1 MHVDAA
7 VLAAFIEENPGVMPD
22 AVAERLG
29 VSVRTVRTYV
39 HQANNAMEGFAAIE
53 LSRKNGYRLRVT
65 DPARYAAWSADA
77 RQEDAAMPQTP
88 SERANYLLNDLLMRT
103 DWVTL
108 EDLCDVLY
116 VSRSTASSDLKRVQK
131 VLESYGLT
139 LEKRPHYGI
148 RVSGPEMARRL
159 CLANII
165 MNAMD
170 DRASVEEGGI
180 DAEIEALLADRR
192 GEKPEGSAHN
202 QALETI
208 SRCVERVSREEDFQI
223 NAVAYQNLLVHI
235 AVALVRIQEN
245 CYVPMEPEHL
255 EQMKGRREYRVAER
269 IANAIGKETGVA
281 LPEEEIAYIAI
292 HLAGKRTVLPDPGD
306 SSDGEG
312 LVISDEVWD
321 VVSEM
326 LDRVYRA
333 FRFDFRNDLELRMNL
348 ARHIVPLAVRL
359 RYHMKLKNPL
369 LEDIKVRYALA
380 YSMAIDAATV
390 LTETYG
396 EGLSDDETGYIAL
409 SFALALERQKTSVA
423 KKNILVVC
431 ASGAGSA
438 RLLEY
443 RCRRE
448 FGQYIDKIMT
458 CDILK
463 LDAFDFSQVDYV
475 FTTVPIEKKLPV
487 PIREVTYFLDNE
499 DVLEVRELLG
509 GDLPASGIPP
519 YFRRNLFFPH
529 MAQRTK
535 QEVLDFLL
543 DQVCAAEPLPDNF
556 RELVWKREGVVSTSF
571 GNNVAMPHPLEAVSD
586 STFICVGLLDHPV
599 VWDGNGQTVQA
610 VFLLAFSPEK
620 DGSLHRFLGAFADV
634 LMDKDAIDELV
645 KRQSWETLTDV
656 LGLALK
662 HEAAAGE
669 GAEGAPEN
677 APAATAEG
685 ANGPLADS

>member
-7 VLAAFIEENPGVMPD
+7 VLAAFVEANPGVMPD

-53 LSRKNGYRLRVT
+53 LSRKNGYRLKVS
-65 DPARYAAWSADA
+65 DPEAYATWSADA
-77 RQEDAAMPQTP
+77 RSEDAAMPQTP
-88 SERANYLLNDLLMRT
+88 SERASYLLNDLLMRT

-108 EDLCDVLY
+108 EDLCDVLF

-148 RVSGPEMARRL
+148 RVSGSEMARRL
-159 CLANII
+159 CLANLI
-165 MNAMD
+165 MKAID
-170 DRASVEEGGI
+170 ERATVEEGGVE
-180 DAEIEALLADRR
+180 AELEALLADRKASEG
-192 GEKPEGSAHN
+192 GEDPAHN
-202 QALETI
+202 QALEAI
-208 SRCVERVSREEDFQI
+208 SRCVEQVSREEDFQI

-245 CYVPMEPEHL
+245 CYVPMETEQL

-269 IANAIGKETGVA
+269 IAEAIGRETGVT

-306 SSDGEG
+306 SDGEG
-312 LVISDEVWD
+312 LVISDEVWG

-326 LDRVYRA
+326 LERVWRA

-359 RYHMKLKNPL
+359 RYHMNLKNPL

-396 EGLSDDETGYIAL
+396 SGLSDDETGYIAL

-448 FGQYIDKIMT
+448 FGQYVDKIMT

-463 LDAFDFSQVDYV
+463 LDTFDFSQVDYV

-487 PIREVTYFLDNE
+487 PIREVTYFLDTE
-499 DVLEVRELLG
+499 DVLEVRELLNG
-509 GDLPASGIPP
+509 EGAVSGLPP
-519 YFRRNLFFPH
+519 YFKRSLFFPH

-543 DQVCAAEPLPDNF
+543 DQVCAAEEMPDNF

-571 GNNVAMPHPLEAVSD
+571 GNNVAMPHPLEAVSA
-586 STFICVGLLDHPV
+586 STFVCVGLLDHPV
-599 VWDGNGQTVQA
+599 VWDGNGSTVQA
-610 VFLLAFSPEK
+610 VFLMAFAPERN
-620 DGSLHRFLGAFADV
+620 GSLHRFLNAFAEV
-634 LMDKDAIDELV
+634 LMDKDAIAELV
-645 KRQSWETLTDV
+645 KYQSWETLSAV
-656 LGLALK
+656 VGGALT
-662 HEAAAGE
+662 HELGE
-669 GAEGAPEN
+669 GA
-677 APAATAEG
+677 PADPAVSAET
-685 ANGPLADS
+685 PLTDS

>member
-22 AVAERLG
+22 TVADRLG

-39 HQANNAMEGFAAIE
+39 HQANNAMDGFAAIE
-53 LSRKNGYRLRVT
+53 LSRKNGYRLNVS
-65 DPARYAAWSADA
+65 DALRYEAWSADA
-77 RQEDAAMPQTP
+77 RQEDASMPQTP

-108 EDLCDVLY
+108 EDLCDVLF

-131 VLESYGLT
+131 VLESYGLM

-165 MNAMD
+165 MKAMD

-180 DAEIEALLADRR
+180 DAELEALLADRVEQA
-192 GEKPEGSAHN
+192 GDKSPHN

-208 SRCVERVSREEDFQI
+208 SRCVERISREEDFQI

-235 AVALVRIQEN
+235 AVALARIKEN

-255 EQMKGRREYRVAER
+255 EQMKGKREYRVAER
-269 IANAIGKETGVA
+269 ISQAIGEETGVT

-306 SSDGEG
+306 SDGEG

-487 PIREVTYFLDNE
+487 PIREVTYFLDTE
-499 DVLEVRELLG
+499 DVLQVRELLG
-509 GDLPASGIPP
+509 GEAPAAGIPP

-543 DQVCAAEPLPDNF
+543 DQVCAAEDMPDNF

-571 GNNVAMPHPLEAVSD
+571 GNSVAMPHPLEAVSA

-599 VWDGNGQTVQA
+599 VWDGNGQMVQA
-610 VFLLAFSPEK
+610 VFLLAFSPEQ
-620 DGSLHRFLGAFADV
+620 DGSLHSFLGAFADV
-634 LMDKDAIDELV
+634 LMDKDAIGELV
-645 KRQSWETLTDV
+645 KYQTWETLSEV
-656 LGLALK
+656 LGAALE
-662 HEAAAGE
+662 HETARSASGSVSE
-669 GAEGAPEN
+669 DPN
-677 APAATAEG
+677 A
-685 ANGPLADS
+685 PLADS

>member
-7 VLAAFIEENPGVMPD
+7 VLAAFVEANPGVMPD

-53 LSRKNGYRLRVT
+53 LSRKNGYRLKVS
-65 DPARYAAWSADA
+65 DPEAYATWSADD
-77 RQEDAAMPQTP
+77 RSEDAAMPQTP
-88 SERANYLLNDLLMRT
+88 SERASYLLNDLLMRT

-108 EDLCDVLY
+108 EDLCDVLF

-148 RVSGPEMARRL
+148 RVSGSEMARRL
-159 CLANII
+159 CLANLI
-165 MNAMD
+165 MKAID
-170 DRASVEEGGI
+170 ERATVEEGGI
-180 DAEIEALLADRR
+180 EAELEALLADRKASEG
-192 GEKPEGSAHN
+192 GEDPAHN
-202 QALETI
+202 QALEVI

-235 AVALVRIQEN
+235 AVALVRIREN
-245 CYVPMEPEHL
+245 CYVPMEPERL
-255 EQMKGRREYRVAER
+255 EQMKGKREYHVGER
-269 IANAIGKETGVA
+269 IAEAIEEETGVT

-292 HLAGKRTVLPDPGD
+292 HLAGKRTVMPDPGD
-306 SSDGEG
+306 SNGEG
-312 LVISDEVWD
+312 LVISDEVWE
-321 VVSEM
+321 VVSQM
-326 LDRVYRA
+326 LERVWQA
-333 FRFDFRNDLELRMNL
+333 FRFDFRDDLELRMNL
-348 ARHIVPLAVRL
+348 ARHIVPLTVRL
-359 RYHMKLKNPL
+359 RYHMNLKNPL

-390 LTETYG
+390 LTEKYG
-396 EGLSDDETGYIAL
+396 TGLSDDETGYIAL
-409 SFALALERQKTSVA
+409 SFALALERKKTSVA

-487 PIREVTYFLDNE
+487 PIREVTYFLDTE
-499 DVLEVRELLG
+499 DVLQVRELLG
-509 GDLPASGIPP
+509 GEVPAAGIPP

-543 DQVCAAEPLPDNF
+543 DQVCAAEDMPDNF

-571 GNNVAMPHPLEAVSD
+571 GNSVAMPHPLEAVSA

-599 VWDGNGQTVQA
+599 VWDGNGQMVQA
-610 VFLLAFSPEK
+610 VFLLAFSPEQ
-620 DGSLHRFLGAFADV
+620 DGSLHSFLGAFADV
-634 LMDKDAIDELV
+634 LMDKDAIGELV
-645 KRQSWETLTDV
+645 KYQTWETLSEV
-656 LGLALK
+656 LGAALE
-662 HEAAAGE
+662 HETARSASGSVSE
-669 GAEGAPEN
+669 DPN
-677 APAATAEG
+677 A
-685 ANGPLADS
+685 PLADS